1 MGGVQYNEED
11 DISAYVTLFDSN
23 NETIRGVCNKDEVLV
38 KYKTVGL
45 QDSVQYCVQRIV

>member
-23 NETIRGVCNKDEVLV
+23 NETIRGVCNKDEVIV
-38 KYKTVGL
+38 SYKIVGL
-45 QDSVQYCVQRIV
+45 